1 VTITKGT
8 PSPSPSPG
16 ASGPVGVTPLT
27 AEQQGAN
34 AFGNSGATTATGRVW
49 MPGAQTISP
58 NAPQSAQQF
67 GAGSWVS
74 QAEAEAAYFTWDQ
87 KKRDDFRAKALVG
100 GLLKYGDGD
109 MEASALWKN
118 LADQA
123 SNYGANGQ
131 PVSPMDLM
139 ASYVKANTNG
149 SQWVRQGDFE
159 VNQLTG
165 EKKYVGP
172 QFKTTTASRID
183 MTDPTTAR
191 AISNQLFQQLL
202 GRDPNQGEIA
212 AYAQALSQSE
222 IQNPSQQTTT
232 TQYDMTTGDPTN
244 TSTVSTGGMTADAQA
259 QLAADQIK
267 KKPEYGQVQAVT
279 TYQNAFDS
287 AVYGSQG

>member
-1 VTITKGT
+1 MTITKG
-8 PSPSPSPG
+8 SPSPSPG
-16 ASGPVGVTPLT
+16 ASGPVGVAPLT

-34 AFGNSGATTATGRVW
+34 AFGSAGTSTATGRVW
-49 MPGAQTISP
+49 MPGVQKIDP

-67 GAGSWVS
+67 GAGGWVS
-74 QAEAEAAYFTWDQ
+74 TTEAENIYFTWDQ
-87 KKRDDFRAKALVG
+87 KRRDDFRAKALVG

-123 SNYGANGQ
+123 ANYGSQGQ
-131 PVSPMDLM
+131 PISPMDLM
-139 ASYVKANTNG
+139 ASYVKSNTNG

-172 QFKTTTASRID
+172 QFKTTTATRID

-232 TQYDMTTGDPTN
+232 TQYDMSTGDPTN
-244 TSTVSTGGMTADAQA
+244 TSTVTAGGMTSEAQA

-279 TYQNAFDS
+279 TYQNALES
-287 AVYGSQG
+287 LVYGAHG